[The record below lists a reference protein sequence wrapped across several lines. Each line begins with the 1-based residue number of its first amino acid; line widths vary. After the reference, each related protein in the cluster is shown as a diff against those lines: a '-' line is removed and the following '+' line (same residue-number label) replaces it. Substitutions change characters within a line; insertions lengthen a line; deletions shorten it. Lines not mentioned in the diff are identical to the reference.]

1 MLFGSL
7 RKHATQRDTQQRSA
21 EVIYYEF
28 GEKNSRRVPTYRTLD
43 LKLAKN
49 WIFKKFNLKTYVNII
64 NLFDR
69 ENIRSFEWD
78 NFSQVN
84 GRVVEW
90 GLGNTGFIPR
100 FVSLGVGVSF

>member
-1 MLFGSL
+1 M
-7 RKHATQRDTQQRSA
+7 
-21 EVIYYEF
+21 
-28 GEKNSRRVPTYRTLD
+28 
-43 LKLAKN
+43 AKN

-78 NFSQVN
+78 NFNNGN

-90 GLGNTGFIPR
+90 GFGNTGFIPR